1 MFRKI
6 AFLRGN
12 ITSILQSPGCKH
24 QFHCNA
30 TAFVRVHTNADSS
43 TNDDDHQKKPNRKKS
58 DFSTVIDL
66 EANLFENS
74 ARKNDPVDSRQLLQQ
89 FKVKPNNG
97 KPNRNKFARTEAATN
112 VQRQQQPQQQPRK
125 PKVKSDE
132 IVNTTLGV
140 TYTKL
145 HLDDPWLAQ
154 LLLSVKSRK
163 SREKKHQ
170 LLVEGRRLI
179 LDAISAGLP
188 LDYVLF
194 SDMDQLLQIKD
205 RFRVDDFSQ
214 PPRLV
219 KVPQSDLRF
228 WSHLSTCPG
237 LMAIFTKP
245 LDMSTI
251 WQRNRASDVLPITVI
266 CDQIREPNNL
276 GSIIRNCAAIGCA
289 QVITVKGCAD
299 AWESKALRG
308 GAGGQFLVPV
318 RGPVEWSSVPS
329 MLPAD
334 VAVYLAENN
343 AANAIDRFG
352 DETSSDDGAR
362 TEQMTTL
369 AEYSEV
375 QFGGGH
381 VAVVIGGETHG
392 ISADAYRM
400 MNRIG
405 GVGQCVHIP
414 LAGKIDSLNSSSAL
428 AVILFEIRRQL
439 LLKT

>member
-1 MFRKI
+1 MFRRI
-6 AFLRGN
+6 AALRN
-12 ITSILQSPGCKH
+12 ITSHLAGCKYR

-30 TAFVRVHTNADSS
+30 IVLVRAAAAANANPPPIITDRPKSS
-43 TNDDDHQKKPNRKKS
+43 SSRNTDM
-58 DFSTVIDL
+58 STVIDL

-74 ARKNDPVDSRQLLQQ
+74 ARKNQPVDSRQLLNQ
-89 FKVKPNNG
+89 FKKSQHG
-97 KPNRNKFARTEAATN
+97 KPMKNKFSKPSAAATD
-112 VQRQQQPQQQPRK
+112 VKQKQPPPRT
-125 PKVKSDE
+125 KVKSEE
-132 IVNTTLGV
+132 IVNTKLGI

-145 HLDDPWLAQ
+145 NLDDPWLSS
-154 LLLSVKSRK
+154 LMLTVKSRK

-194 SDMDQLLQIKD
+194 SDMDQLLQLKD
-205 RFRVDDFSQ
+205 RF
-214 PPRLV
+214 PAAAPRLV

-228 WSHLSTCPG
+228 WSNLSTCPG
-237 LMAIFTKP
+237 VMGIFTKP

-251 WQRNRASDVLPITVI
+251 WQRPQQLAPVVPPPLPITVI

-289 QVITVKGCAD
+289 QVITMKGCAD

-329 MLPAD
+329 MLPGD

-343 AANAIDRFG
+343 VSNAMLQMGGGGG
-352 DETSSDDGAR
+352 DGGGEPL
-362 TEQMTTL
+362 MT
-369 AEYSEV
+369 EYSAV
-375 QFGGGH
+375 PFGERAH
-381 VAVVIGGETHG
+381 TVVVIGGETHG
-392 ISADAYRM
+392 ISEDAYRM
-400 MNRIG
+400 LKRIG
-405 GVGQCVHIP
+405 VGRCVHIP
-414 LAGKIDSLNSSSAL
+414 LAGQIDSLNTSAAL

-439 LLKT
+439 LLAKR